1 MGISPKEIYMETL
14 RGFNDLT
21 QKMCKAKGLHKKL
34 LKKKWGKY
42 SLSLD
47 VSLACVS
54 KEARELY
61 DIVRSAIEA
70 QSHFPIIW
78 RGSPSFFEKGIKD
91 NDPFCLWVRRI
102 DFANDY
108 RTYACEIFVNPETTE
123 AAGQSLLCRMNSY
136 AREIG
141 IVFVKNSDFIELK
154 L

>member
-1 MGISPKEIYMETL
+1 MGISPKEIYMEISL

-47 VSLACVS
+47 VSLYCVS

-70 QSHFPIIW
+70 QSYFPLY
-78 RGSPSFFEKGIKD
+78 GGD
-91 NDPFCLWVRRI
+91 ALH
-102 DFANDY
+102 
-108 RTYACEIFVNPETTE
+108 
-123 AAGQSLLCRMNSY
+123 SLKR
-136 AREIG
+136 
-141 IVFVKNSDFIELK
+141 ELK
-154 L
+154 TTTHFIYGFVESTLQTTIALTRAKCLSTQRLQRLQVNLYCVE